1 MLLILLKKQMSQL
14 LNVRSS
20 GLIIGFDLTN
30 ASNRDILVKRLYNNG
45 LICNSTGEKERLKGS
60 YLRKA

>member
-1 MLLILLKKQMSQL
+1 MSQL

-45 LICNSTGEKERLKGS
+45 LICNSTGEKERLKDS